1 MKKPSKFCYPWRME
15 KGIGVVQ
22 RKFVGKGDKDQK
34 ESTKVD
40 ELASL
45 TGQQQA
51 CQTRVE
57 AEDTHMG
64 WSS

>member
-1 MKKPSKFCYPWRME
+1 MPERGSE
-15 KGIGVVQ
+15 SLL
-22 RKFVGKGDKDQK
+22 GKG
-34 ESTKVD
+34 SAKVD

-57 AEDTHMG
+57 AEDAYGMVILVNQNPG
-64 WSS
+64 LIPFRVLY